1 MTQPEQIRHL
11 AEILRRMGRG
21 VSAARLER
29 NAERLEAMG

>member
-11 AEILRRMGRG
+11 AAIMRRMGRG

-29 NAERLEAMG
+29 NAERLEELG

>member
-11 AEILRRMGRG
+11 AAIMQRMGRG

-29 NAERLEAMG
+29 NAERLEKLS